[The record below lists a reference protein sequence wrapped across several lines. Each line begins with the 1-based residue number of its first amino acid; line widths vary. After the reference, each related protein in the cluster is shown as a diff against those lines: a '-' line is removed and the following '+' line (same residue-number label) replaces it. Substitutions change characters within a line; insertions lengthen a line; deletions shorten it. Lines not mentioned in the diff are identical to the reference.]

1 MASQPGKQT
10 ITIHIL
16 PNVSRTKRNQTMKFG
31 QLTEYNVRNIYF
43 KNHAENDTG
52 RLQSSPQYFE
62 TF

>member
-43 KNHAENDTG
+43 KNHAENDPG
-52 RLQSSPQYFE
+52 RLQSSP
-62 TF
+62 